1 MNNQINNSVDS
12 NTDDVYLN
20 LVNSYLTMSRDI
32 LNGYMTFENGLIR
45 TINNRIIF
53 RSLNFTMPTV
63 PTATVPTATVP
74 TATATAAT
82 TATVPT
88 ATVPTATTATVPSAT
103 TATATATTATA
114 TSGITFET
122 PILSRRATPQM
133 PDAPIRIRPQ
143 NYNSESAPSIQ
154 IPTPVRL
161 TSRLQSLTEPRNPLP
176 QRQGHVSLFQE
187 QQQQQQRENNSDEH
201 HAPTSTPPFASTF
214 VRYRLPIP
222 LGPRR
227 VSGAT
232 NQSPSSPSPPPPLPP
247 SHFQRSNSHSMSSSS
262 PRPRIHLETPDSS
275 PPPPP
280 PPRLQSLSPI
290 LHTRSGSVSTSGPG
304 PASSAASIL
313 NGFNL
318 LNFIDTPQF
327 NDSLVYYTQIIDRE
341 LNARSRQHESRY
353 QNLNYDVIQ
362 QQTKIIPY
370 CTITNPLNDVCPI
383 SQVQFDIIDCVMQIN
398 ICKHNFNP
406 YSLLRWLDSNST
418 CPMCRQTI
426 DIGGHEDES
435 VNENINTIYN
445 NIINE
450 EPYRSQSNNENNYDD
465 SDYSS
470 VG

>member
-1 MNNQINNSVDS
+1 
-12 NTDDVYLN
+12 
-20 LVNSYLTMSRDI
+20 
-32 LNGYMTFENGLIR
+32 
-45 TINNRIIF
+45 
-53 RSLNFTMPTV
+53 
-63 PTATVPTATVP
+63 
-74 TATATAAT
+74 
-82 TATVPT
+82 
-88 ATVPTATTATVPSAT
+88 
-103 TATATATTATA
+103 
-114 TSGITFET
+114 
-122 PILSRRATPQM
+122 
-133 PDAPIRIRPQ
+133 
-143 NYNSESAPSIQ
+143 
-154 IPTPVRL
+154 
-161 TSRLQSLTEPRNPLP
+161 
-176 QRQGHVSLFQE
+176 
-187 QQQQQQRENNSDEH
+187 
-201 HAPTSTPPFASTF
+201 
-214 VRYRLPIP
+214 
-222 LGPRR
+222 
-227 VSGAT
+227 
-232 NQSPSSPSPPPPLPP
+232 
-247 SHFQRSNSHSMSSSS
+247 
-262 PRPRIHLETPDSS
+262 
-275 PPPPP
+275 
-280 PPRLQSLSPI
+280 
-290 LHTRSGSVSTSGPG
+290 
-304 PASSAASIL
+304 
-313 NGFNL
+313 

-341 LNARSRQHESRY
+341 LNARSRQNDSRY